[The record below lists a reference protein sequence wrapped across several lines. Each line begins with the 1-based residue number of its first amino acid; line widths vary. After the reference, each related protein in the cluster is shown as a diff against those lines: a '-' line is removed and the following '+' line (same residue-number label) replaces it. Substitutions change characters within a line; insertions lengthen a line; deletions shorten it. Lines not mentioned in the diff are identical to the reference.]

1 MSKLTFASLILY
13 CVSSTV
19 SFAADSIGEKFKQL
33 DRNDDGYLT
42 RSESARDPA
51 LWSRFKNYDSDKDNK
66 LSLSEF
72 KVYASK

>member
-1 MSKLTFASLILY
+1 MSKLTFVSLLL
-13 CVSSTV
+13 CCTFSAV
-19 SFAADSIGEKFKQL
+19 SFAAENIGEKFKQL

-42 RSESARDPA
+42 RSESAQDPA

-72 KVYASK
+72 KIYASK

>member
-1 MSKLTFASLILY
+1 
-13 CVSSTV
+13 
-19 SFAADSIGEKFKQL
+19 
-33 DRNDDGYLT
+33 NDDGYLT

-72 KVYASK
+72 KIYASK

>member
-1 MSKLTFASLILY
+1 MSKLTFASLIL
-13 CVSSTV
+13 CGVFSTI

-66 LSLSEF
+66 LSHRQCTG
-72 KVYASK
+72 YASK

>member
-1 MSKLTFASLILY
+1 MLKKTLASLIL
-13 CVSSTV
+13 CGVFSTI

>member
-1 MSKLTFASLILY
+1 MSKLTFASLILS
-13 CVSSTV
+13 CAFSTM